1 MGAVRAI
8 TEPFDERLPDTDEIE
23 SARIAHDLLAPMASK
38 GGAAHLTVNH
48 AGETHEFRL
57 APAVAR
63 TLIEVLRQFKSG
75 RAVTLAPVGATLTS
89 QQAADMLNI
98 SRPTLTKLVDEG
110 VLPASRLGRHRRL
123 DANVVFEYKR
133 RCEAERRTAL
143 DELFGDSGDL
153 I

>member
-1 MGAVRAI
+1 MGAARAMAA
-8 TEPFDERLPDTDEIE
+8 PFDERLPDTAEIA
-23 SARIAHDLLAPMASK
+23 SARIAHDLLAPMMSND
-38 GGAAHLTVNH
+38 GAARLTIDH
-48 AGETHEFRL
+48 AGETHEFML

-63 TLIEVLRQFKSG
+63 VLIEVLRQFKNG
-75 RAVTLAPVGATLTS
+75 RAVTLVPVGATLTS

-133 RCEAERRTAL
+133 RREAERSAAL
-143 DELFGDSGDL
+143 DELFEDSGDL
-153 I
+153 M